1 MKTDP
6 KLQFFGTVTV
16 GERGQISIPQEARE
30 LYDIKP
36 GDKLLVV
43 SSLFGGV
50 ALIPEIIVTDL
61 IETAYADALKNI
73 TTAKV
78 KK

>member
-1 MKTDP
+1 MKPDT

-16 GERGQISIPQEARE
+16 GERGQIAIPQEARE

-50 ALIPEIIVTDL
+50 ALIPEAIVTDL
-61 IETAYADALKNI
+61 LETAYADALKNI

>member
-1 MKTDP
+1 MKTDT

-50 ALIPEIIVTDL
+50 ALIPEVIVTDL
-61 IETAYADALKNI
+61 IETAYSDALKNL

>member
-1 MKTDP
+1 MKPDA

-30 LYDIKP
+30 QYDIKP

-50 ALIPEIIVTDL
+50 ALIPEAIVTDL
-61 IETAYADALKNI
+61 LESAYSDALKNL